1 MAQQN
6 AQVPGF
12 PDPVGGRS
20 KLQITDHS
28 GPVAGVYT
36 AGGETFPQQSVL
48 GGPNSLG
55 LAGVLFCSGG
65 YTEDGLFRVIPIFGG
80 LGKVRGTIKL
90 KWIVVSTGVEVA
102 NGVNLSGSVIRLL
115 VIGG

>member
-6 AQVPGF
+6 AQIPGF

-20 KLQITDHS
+20 KLQIVDHT
-28 GPVAGVYT
+28 GPLLYVP
-36 AGGETFPQQSVL
+36 GGETFPQQNVY

-55 LAGVLFCSGG
+55 LAGILYCSSGF
-65 YTEDGLFRVIPIFGG
+65 TEDGLYWVIPVFGG
-80 LGKVRGTIKL
+80 GGKVRGTITL
-90 KWIVVSTGVEVA
+90 KWFVAATHVEA
-102 NGVNLSGSVIRLL
+102 GSIALNGSVIRLL

>member
-6 AQVPGF
+6 VQIPGF

-20 KLQITDHS
+20 KLQIIDHA
-28 GPVAGVYT
+28 GPASYT
-36 AGGETFPQQSVL
+36 TGGEVFPQQSVF

-55 LAGVLFCSGG
+55 LSGILFAQSGAT
-65 YTEDGLFRVIPIFGG
+65 TEDGLYRLLFQFGG
-80 LGKVRGTIKL
+80 KGAVKGTVL
-90 KWIVVSTGVEVA
+90 VKWIVVSTGSEVGSA
-102 NGVNLSGSVIRLL
+102 VALNGSFVRLL

>member
-6 AQVPGF
+6 TQIPGF

-20 KLQITDHS
+20 KLQIIDHR
-28 GPVAGVYT
+28 GPASYT
-36 AGGETFPQQSVL
+36 TGGETFPQQGIY

-55 LAGVLFCSGG
+55 LSGILFAQSGAV
-65 YTEDGLFRVIPIFGG
+65 TEDGLYRLLFQFGG
-80 LGKVRGTIKL
+80 SGAVKGTVKV
-90 KWIVVSTGVEVA
+90 KWIVVSTGSEA
-102 NGVNLSGSVIRLL
+102 GSGVVLSASFLRLL

>member
-6 AQVPGF
+6 TQIPGF

-20 KLQITDHS
+20 KLQIVDHR
-28 GPVAGVYT
+28 GPSSYT
-36 AGGETFPQQSVL
+36 TGGETFPAQSVY

-55 LAGVLFCSGG
+55 LSGLLFAPSGAT
-65 YTEDGLFRVIPIFGG
+65 TEDGLYRLLFLFGG
-80 LGKVRGTIKL
+80 AGAVKGTVKV
-90 KWIVVSTGVEVA
+90 KWIVVSTGAEVA
-102 NGVNLSGSVIRLL
+102 ATTNLNASYVRLL

>member
-1 MAQQN
+1 MPQQN
-6 AQVPGF
+6 TQIPGF

-20 KLQITDHS
+20 KLCPVDHL
-28 GPVAGVYT
+28 GPVSYT
-36 AGGETFPQQSVL
+36 TGGETFPAQNVY

-55 LAGVLFCSGG
+55 LSGVIWVNGG
-65 YTEDGLFRVIPIFGG
+65 YSESGTYRIIPIFGG
-80 LGKVRGTIKL
+80 GGAVKGTIKL

-102 NGVNLSGSVIRLL
+102 AAVNLNAEKIRLL